1 MFYMFAE
8 KLDAALA
15 AQPQR
20 PRPFLNFRARETVKA
35 VIYAIVETC
44 DSVRM
49 TEAEQT
55 SFALGYVRG
64 AITTL
69 RSEIEDRSGHDVEYS
84 ALPHL
89 LEILDSF
96 SQHGIKSIR
105 ALAENVAGQD
115 LANAEAAKVLN
126 YPDGL
131 VARPR
136 DPLVTPCNCGLPDSH
151 DPGDS
156 VTRDFGG
163 KDSFAGSFAND
174 AAVTHTVDRGPCRR
188 CGSTRHSE
196 HPVN

>member
-1 MFYMFAE
+1 MFAE

-20 PRPFLNFRARETVKA
+20 PRPFLNYRARETVKA
-35 VIYAIVETC
+35 VIEGIVETC

-64 AITTL
+64 AITVL
-69 RSEIEDRSGHDVEYS
+69 RAEIEDRSSHDVQYS

-96 SQHGIKSIR
+96 SQHGVKSIR
-105 ALAENVAGQD
+105 TLAQNIAGQD
-115 LANAEAAKVLN
+115 LANAEARKVLDL
-126 YPDGL
+126 P
-131 VARPR
+131 ARPR

-156 VTRDFGG
+156 VTRDFAG

-174 AAVTHTVDRGPCRR
+174 AAVTHTVYRGPCRD
-188 CGSTRHSE
+188 CGSKFHSE
-196 HPVN
+196 HPVSADRSF